1 MTNPTKEAEKDFS
14 NIVTLLKE
22 ANKPAENLAV
32 RMGQFAQGGKE
43 GGKGMEIIM
52 RYLSGTGAWRMLN
65 KIKATGQLVTE
76 FYENIGKGVE
86 EQWESLEIISE
97 QLEVLKD
104 IQEIKDKGLDTDAAI
119 FKNLRL
125 LYGEQKAAKLYH
137 QHINDALDQQQ
148 KKVDKIRDSQMSNKD
163 VIQKIKAEK
172 KSIAEFDKAHSK
184 ESIKNQIKFL
194 NGEYERINTITT
206 IQTKNIEQEQYYIK
220 MMKEKQKMWKEN
232 YTNAVNNQ
240 KIVEKNLEQEK
251 LQQQINYDNAANLID
266 KSAALLEIK
275 NITEQIND
283 QKRITDTM
291 DKDHIRRLSELN
303 EKIQGQ
309 ETLTNEM
316 IKNKDE
322 GIGEFLEKLT
332 EEKNKVKELQA
343 QRAELV
349 GEKDAASAMG
359 KARGITTG
367 KGREYSMLTK
377 AFMKPLRKIQKYMNI
392 VSNFISGMRKIIGA
406 VLKMALK
413 AMLMGMLYLT
423 LIVMAVLLLKPI
435 IIKLWE
441 KYQKFATQFGG
452 LREHFSAF
460 METWNTTLKPLFLQ
474 AWESAKGFFD
484 VLSDPNATI
493 GDALSAGA
501 TMLMD
506 LGFALWET
514 LKAWYGEMIGPLL
527 LILYNMGI
535 ELWAE
540 LKSWTI
546 NVLWPYLK
554 ENVPIWLAIIEE
566 KLIWL
571 KDWLFE
577 HVPIWLGMA
586 WDWLINTGIPKG
598 KEKLKELWTWVT
610 TELGPWLSDTF
621 FPWVT
626 NTLWPWLWEKFV
638 GIIEF
643 LFVDVA
649 EWIVN
654 EGIPLLIEKAGELKK
669 ALIGDWNPFK
679 KGKAEGGPI
688 TKTDT
693 YLVGEK
699 GPELVRLN
707 AGNYVVPNHAL
718 NSSSNSSNVINV
730 SVNGRVGASDQELRD
745 IARRVGSMINREI
758 NRTTTV
764 GVR

>member
-1 MTNPTKEAEKDFS
+1 MANPTQETEKDFS

-86 EQWESLEIISE
+86 EQWQSLEIISE
-97 QLEVLKD
+97 QLEVVKK
-104 IQEIKDKGLDTDAAI
+104 IQQQKDKGLDTDSAL

-125 LYGEQKAAKLYH
+125 MYGEQKASKLYH
-137 QHINDALDQQQ
+137 QHINEALDQQQ
-148 KKVDKIRDSQMSNKD
+148 KKVDKIRNSQMSNKD

-172 KSIAEFDKAHSK
+172 KSIANLDKENAKSQKEALRRRKKLLEFLEMSKAD
-184 ESIKNQIKFL
+184 QA
-194 NGEYERINTITT
+194 YT
-206 IQTKNIEQEQYYIK
+206 EQYFGYESGTGAEELK
-220 MMKEKQKMWKEN
+220 KLFDEQNEKTK
-232 YTNAVNNQ
+232 
-240 KIVEKNLEQEK
+240 
-251 LQQQINYDNAANLID
+251 
-266 KSAALLEIK
+266 
-275 NITEQIND
+275 
-283 QKRITDTM
+283 
-291 DKDHIRRLSELN
+291 ELN
-303 EKIQGQ
+303 EKR
-309 ETLTNEM
+309 
-316 IKNKDE
+316 K
-322 GIGEFLEKLT
+322 
-332 EEKNKVKELQA
+332 
-343 QRAELV
+343 ELV
-349 GEKDAASAMG
+349 GERDAASAMG

-377 AFMKPLRKIQKYMNI
+377 AFMKPLRKIQKYIMI
-392 VSNFISGMRKIIGA
+392 VSNFISGLKKIIIA

-484 VLSDPNATI
+484 VLNDPNATI

-506 LGFALWET
+506 LGLAWWET
-514 LKAWYGEMIGPLL
+514 LKAFYGEMIGPLL

-540 LKSWTI
+540 FKFWAV
-546 NVLWPYLK
+546 NVLWPYLQ

-571 KDWLFE
+571 KDWLVTN
-577 HVPIWLGMA
+577 VPIWLGMA
-586 WDWLINTGIPKG
+586 WDWLINTGIPTMKV
-598 KEKLKELWTWVT
+598 KLQELWTWLS
-610 TELGPWLSDTF
+610 TELWPWI
-621 FPWVT
+621 T
-626 NTLWPWLWEKFV
+626 NNLWPWLKNSLWPWLKEKFW

-654 EGIPLLIEKAGELKK
+654 DGIPLLIEKAGELKN
-669 ALIGDWNPFK
+669 ALIGDWNPF

-693 YLVGEK
+693 YLVGER

-718 NSSSNSSNVINV
+718 NSNSNSSNVINV

-758 NRTTTV
+758 NRTTTA
-764 GVR
+764 GVRL

>member
-1 MTNPTKEAEKDFS
+1 MAIDDTTTEMKS
-14 NIVTLLKE
+14 IVQLLKE

-32 RMGQFAQGGKE
+32 KMGQFAQGGVK

-52 RYLSGTGAWRMLN
+52 RYLSGTGAWRLLN
-65 KIKATGQLVTE
+65 KVKATGQLVTE

-104 IQEIKDKGLDTDAAI
+104 IQEIKDKGLDTDSAI

-125 LYGEQKAAKLYH
+125 MYGEQKAAKLYH

-172 KSIAEFDKAHSK
+172 KSIAEFDKANY
-184 ESIKNQIKFL
+184 IKNQ
-194 NGEYERINTITT
+194 
-206 IQTKNIEQEQYYIK
+206 
-220 MMKEKQKMWKEN
+220 KEVLSTLKQ
-232 YTNAVNNQ
+232 
-240 KIVEKNLEQEK
+240 QEK
-251 LQQQINYDNAANLID
+251 YINRQVDY
-266 KSAALLEIK
+266 ALRKIK
-275 NITEQIND
+275 YGEVLTAQDEHNIKKYRQ
-283 QKRITDTM
+283 
-291 DKDHIRRLSELN
+291 HIEVRKE
-303 EKIQGQ
+303 E
-309 ETLTNEM
+309 E
-316 IKNKDE
+316 NK
-322 GIGEFLEKLT
+322 L
-332 EEKNKVKELQA
+332 KELEG
-343 QRAELV
+343 QREELV
-349 GEKDAASAMG
+349 GERDAASAMG
-359 KARGITTG
+359 KARGITSG
-367 KGREYSMLTK
+367 GGREYSMLTK

-435 IIKLWE
+435 AIKLWE

-484 VLSDPNATI
+484 VLNDPNATI

-598 KEKLKELWTWVT
+598 KEKLKELWTWLS
-610 TELGPWLSDTF
+610 TE
-621 FPWVT
+621 
-626 NTLWPWLWEKFV
+626 LWPWLNEKLWPWLTNSLWPWLKEKFW
-638 GIIEF
+638 GIVEW

-654 EGIPLLIEKAGELKK
+654 DGIPLLIEKATELKK
-669 ALIGDWNPFK
+669 ALFGDWNPFK

-758 NRTTTV
+758 NRTTTA
-764 GVR
+764 GVRL

>member
-1 MTNPTKEAEKDFS
+1 MAIDDTTTEMKS
-14 NIVTLLKE
+14 IVQLLKE

-32 RMGQFAQGGKE
+32 KMGQFAQGGVK

-52 RYLSGTGAWRMLN
+52 RYLSGTGAWRLLN
-65 KIKATGQLVTE
+65 KVKATGQLVTE

-104 IQEIKDKGLDTDAAI
+104 IQEIKDKGLDTDSAI

-125 LYGEQKAAKLYH
+125 MYGEQKAAKLYH

-172 KSIAEFDKAHSK
+172 KSIAEFDKANY
-184 ESIKNQIKFL
+184 IKNQ
-194 NGEYERINTITT
+194 
-206 IQTKNIEQEQYYIK
+206 
-220 MMKEKQKMWKEN
+220 KEVLSTLKQ
-232 YTNAVNNQ
+232 
-240 KIVEKNLEQEK
+240 QEK
-251 LQQQINYDNAANLID
+251 YINRQVDY
-266 KSAALLEIK
+266 ALRKIK
-275 NITEQIND
+275 YGEVLTAQDEHNIKKYRQ
-283 QKRITDTM
+283 
-291 DKDHIRRLSELN
+291 HIEVRKE
-303 EKIQGQ
+303 E
-309 ETLTNEM
+309 E
-316 IKNKDE
+316 NK
-322 GIGEFLEKLT
+322 L
-332 EEKNKVKELQA
+332 KELEG
-343 QRAELV
+343 QREELV
-349 GEKDAASAMG
+349 GERDAASAMG
-359 KARGITTG
+359 KARGITSG
-367 KGREYSMLTK
+367 GGREYSMLTK

-435 IIKLWE
+435 AIKLWE

-506 LGFALWET
+506 LGLAWWET
-514 LKAWYGEMIGPLL
+514 LKAFYGEMIGPLL

-598 KEKLKELWTWVT
+598 KEKLKELWTWLS
-610 TELGPWLSDTF
+610 TE
-621 FPWVT
+621 
-626 NTLWPWLWEKFV
+626 LWPWLNEKLWPWLTNSLWPWLKEKFW
-638 GIIEF
+638 GIVEW

-654 EGIPLLIEKAGELKK
+654 DGIPLLIEKATELKK
-669 ALIGDWNPFK
+669 ALFGDWNPFK

-745 IARRVGSMINREI
+745 IARKVGSMINREI